1 MAFTAIVMVFSPPEY
16 CKLFA
21 QKETYQGDVV
31 TGTPGTP
38 PLPSPSYALRVLV
51 LKSGIRILENRLL
64 HPPLRISMSTPF
76 PPPREYAA
84 IATLHCGVNTTDV
97 EGFWC
102 KNNNLRVS
110 STNERSTIVPLYSF
124 SRSKASAVK

>member
-21 QKETYQGDVV
+21 QKETYQGEVV
-31 TGTPGTP
+31 TGTPGP
-38 PLPSPSYALRVLV
+38 PPPSPSYALRVLV

-76 PPPREYAA
+76 PSPPGIRGNSHSP
-84 IATLHCGVNTTDV
+84 LWSQHHRCGRFLVQ
-97 EGFWC
+97 
-102 KNNNLRVS
+102 KQQS
-110 STNERSTIVPLYSF
+110 SSF
-124 SRSKASAVK
+124 FDKRTFHNSSSLFLFSFPG